1 MSTLPKELLFLNSDK
16 GQPCRRSFSTT
27 WWPARCSADNM
38 AAPMR
43 TLCSSVLR
51 LSSRQFSTTRG
62 VQAGE
67 KWRKEHGLAR
77 SGTEYGP
84 LTDLPDWSFAD
95 GRPAP
100 PLKGQLRRKQEREVL
115 ARRIVMLNS
124 EVDKGMEAWSEKLEE
139 AKRLEEHKKSL
150 LLKAKGKLLMKKKM

>member
-1 MSTLPKELLFLNSDK
+1 MWTVFRN
-16 GQPCRRSFSTT
+16 
-27 WWPARCSADNM
+27 
-38 AAPMR
+38 
-43 TLCSSVLR
+43 
-51 LSSRQFSTTRG
+51 SSRQFSTTCG

-115 ARRIVMLNS
+115 AKRIVMLNS
-124 EVDKGMEAWSEKLEE
+124 EMDRGIEMWKGRVEE
-139 AKRLEEHKKSL
+139 AERMEEHKKSL
-150 LLKAKGKLLMKKKM
+150 LLKPKGKRLLKKTPQN

>member
-1 MSTLPKELLFLNSDK
+1 MAAPIRTLCCSVLRNST
-16 GQPCRRSFSTT
+16 RSFSTT
-27 WWPARCSADNM
+27 
-38 AAPMR
+38 
-43 TLCSSVLR
+43 
-51 LSSRQFSTTRG
+51 RG
-62 VQAGE
+62 AQAGE

-100 PLKGQLRRKQEREVL
+100 LLKGQQRRKQEREVL
-115 ARRIVMLNS
+115 ARRIVMLNN
-124 EVDKGMEAWSEKLEE
+124 EVDKGIERLKEKQEE

-150 LLKAKGKLLMKKKM
+150 LLKPKGRLLLKKKPES

>member
-1 MSTLPKELLFLNSDK
+1 
-16 GQPCRRSFSTT
+16 
-27 WWPARCSADNM
+27 M
-38 AAPMR
+38 AAPVR
-43 TLCSSVLR
+43 TLCCSVLR
-51 LSSRQFSTTRG
+51 HSSRQLSTTCG

-67 KWRKEHGLAR
+67 KWRKEHGLPR

-95 GRPAP
+95 GRAAP

-124 EVDKGMEAWSEKLEE
+124 EVDRGIEAWSKKQEE
-139 AKRLEEHKKSL
+139 AARMQEHKKSL
-150 LLKAKGKLLMKKKM
+150 LLKPKGKLLMKTKSQS